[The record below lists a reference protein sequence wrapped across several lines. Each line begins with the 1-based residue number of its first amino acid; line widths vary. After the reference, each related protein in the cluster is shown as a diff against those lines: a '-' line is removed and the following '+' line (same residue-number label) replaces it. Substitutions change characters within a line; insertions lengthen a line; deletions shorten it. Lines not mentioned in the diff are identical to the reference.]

1 MEAFPQWIII
11 LILVIVLA
19 RLSALFGRRFG
30 VPAVTIQLLIGILLG
45 PSLFNLLDTP
55 IVIGTWGSIPPT
67 LLHSILK
74 ILAEI
79 GLIQLMFLAGLQT
92 DWRTLKTVLKPI
104 FSLSGWV
111 FVLAALGVG
120 MITQGFVNRWW
131 EVLAVSA
138 IMASS
143 GIGVSAYN
151 FRELN
156 LSGSRSSNIVAGAA
170 VLGGGLAIL
179 LMIISLTANYGV
191 IYGGFKAF
199 IAVSWFLGKLVMFFA
214 ISYFLMSR
222 FLNPLKKRGFEKRP
236 RQTLIGYLLLMAAL
250 YAWGTMHF
258 GSFAAVGVASLGGAL
273 LGMTS
278 LVLKEKIAGGFGYGV
293 ASLPIGVLFVVL
305 GMEANFGEV
314 WAKPIFLVV
323 LFGTVV
329 GAKSLGYWIASH
341 RSFDSVNQ
349 SPLIYFGCLNQGE
362 MGMLIAAYLF
372 SRGLVNAYAFNSAI
386 LVVVIL
392 MTLSALLMKI
402 TSYSS
407 SLFGLSYLNFK
418 KE

>member
-1 MEAFPQWIII
+1 MRGEKSEGMGAFPQWIII
-11 LILVIVLA
+11 LIGTIVLSRVA
-19 RLSALFGRRFG
+19 AILARRFDL
-30 VPAVTIQLLIGILLG
+30 PAITIQLLIGILLG
-45 PSLFNLLDTP
+45 PSLFNLLETP
-55 IVIGTWGSIPPT
+55 IVIGTWGSSPPT

-92 DWRTLKTVLKPI
+92 DWQTLKTMLKPI
-104 FSLSGWV
+104 FSVSGWL
-111 FVLAALGVG
+111 FVLTALGVG
-120 MITQGFVNRWW
+120 MITRGFVDRWS

-156 LSGSRSSNIVAGAA
+156 LLGSGPSDIVTGAA
-170 VLGGGLAIL
+170 VMGGGLAIL
-179 LMIISLTANYGV
+179 LMITSLTANFGV
-191 IYGGFKAF
+191 VYGGFKTF

-222 FLNPLKKRGFEKRP
+222 FLNRLKRKGFEKRP

-258 GSFAAVGVASLGGAL
+258 GSFAAVGIAFLGGAL
-273 LGMTS
+273 LGMSS
-278 LVLKEKIAGGFGYGV
+278 LVMKEKIGGGFGYGL

-314 WAKPIFLVV
+314 WIKPIFLVV

-329 GAKSLGYWIASH
+329 GTRSLGCWIASQ

-349 SPLIYFGCLNQGE
+349 RPLICFGCLNQGE
-362 MGMLIAAYLF
+362 TGMLIAAYLF
-372 SRGLVNAYAFNSAI
+372 SRGVVNAYAFNTAI
-386 LVVVIL
+386 LVVAIL
-392 MTLSALLMKI
+392 TMLSAVLMKMEKGRVP
-402 TSYSS
+402 T
-407 SLFGLSYLNFK
+407 
-418 KE
+418 